1 MTRRGSKPRNVRD
14 NNTKLLLNLYRYTP
28 LLSVT
33 KIAQTTHLSRTT
45 VNKINDSLL
54 QKNIIIPQ
62 GKGDSTDEGGK
73 KPQIYSLHADYGYVM
88 CFHIK
93 YEKIFLRLFNLR
105 LETIYMEDETILRD
119 APLETV
125 LPRLHLM
132 FNNSLNEA
140 GSRPLMAVVMAVHGN
155 VDREKGTLFHSTY
168 FPSWGL
174 NIPLVDLFKDMTDI
188 NVPVYLDNWINFKT
202 HAAKE
207 MGVSKELSSFVLID
221 AGYHGVVA
229 GIFHNDKPYDGEHN
243 LAGEVG
249 HMVIDPNDTEVCQCG
264 GRGCL
269 ERLILTSRV
278 EADAVRLRNE
288 FPDSTIFKS
297 SDKPD
302 LDQIIEGFINRD
314 PLSRHLLT
322 KVAHWLAIGLS
333 NINLLIDPQ
342 LIILEGEYAKAGPDF
357 LNLIKEK
364 FYKVSM
370 VRNTN
375 RAEIILNE
383 AHSSATLLGAAS
395 FAIGKHL
402 EEIANSL

>member
-14 NNTKLLLNLYRYTP
+14 NNIKVLLNLYRCTP
-28 LLSVT
+28 LLSVS
-33 KIAQTTHLSRTT
+33 KIAQETHLSRTT

-54 QKNIIIPQ
+54 QKNIIHPQ
-62 GKGDSTDEGGK
+62 GKGDSTGEGGK
-73 KPQIYSLHADYGYVM
+73 KPQIYSLNADYGCIV

-93 YEKIFLRLFNLR
+93 YEKIYLRLFDMR
-105 LETIYMEDETILRD
+105 LETIHREEETIPRN
-119 APLETV
+119 APIEMV
-125 LPRLHLM
+125 LPRLHHMLK
-132 FNNSLNEA
+132 NSMEA
-140 GSRPLMAVVMAVHGN
+140 AINKPLIAVVMAVHGT

-174 NIPLVDLFKDMTDI
+174 NIPLIDLFRDLTDI
-188 NVPVYLDNWINFKT
+188 KIPVYLDNWINYKT

-207 MGVSKELSSFVLID
+207 KGVTRNLSSFVLID

-229 GIFHNDKPYDGEHN
+229 GIFHEDKPYIGEHN

-249 HMVIDPNDTEVCQCG
+249 HMVIDPNDTRICQCG

-269 ERLILTSRV
+269 ESLIFTERI
-278 EADAVRLRNE
+278 EAEALELRDSY
-288 FPDSTIFKS
+288 PDSMIFQA
-297 SDKPD
+297 SDNPD
-302 LDQIIEGFINRD
+302 IEKIIEGFLQKD

-322 KVAHWLAIGLS
+322 KVAHWLAIGIS

-342 LIILEGEYAKAGPDF
+342 LIILEGEYAKAGSDF
-357 LNLIKEK
+357 LNLIREK
-364 FYKVSM
+364 YFKVSM
-370 VRNTN
+370 VRNTR

-402 EEIANSL
+402 QEIGKSF